1 MYQHKQEHQEDWKYD
16 EWEYASAKL
25 DSGLG
30 KFQKAICALMK
41 KDNPEGSECIVAN
54 LKDAVTAV
62 RMYTGICEPYK
73 KFNLFAEDTSPK
85 DETWNPD
92 RQELWEY
99 IEWRYASEKLESGY
113 EEFQNVINTLMEK
126 DKHDDAECTDYRAKL
141 REVVTRICE
150 QDKRCN
156 LFAGDTVPKEE
167 KRKPLADRNER
178 RKRNREEDDE
188 FEEEER
194 HVAVKVIISAEK
206 MGHVI
211 GRRHA
216 NKERLEQK
224 YGIRMSVPEQGG
236 KEILL
241 KGPADRVEKARRE
254 IIDNLPCDLTYP
266 LNRRFIRS
274 LVGYGG
280 EAIRNLSDDHN
291 VSIELLD
298 EKIIISG
305 KRERC
310 LEAANTI
317 KSMLAIWK
325 GGD

>member
-1 MYQHKQEHQEDWKYD
+1 
-16 EWEYASAKL
+16 
-25 DSGLG
+25 
-30 KFQKAICALMK
+30 
-41 KDNPEGSECIVAN
+41 VAHW
-54 LKDAVTAV
+54 D
-62 RMYTGICEPYK
+62 K
-73 KFNLFAEDTSPK
+73 KFNFFAEGTNPK

-99 IEWRYASEKLESGY
+99 IEWRYASEKLESSY

-126 DKHDDAECTDYRAKL
+126 DKHDDVECSNYLAKL
-141 REVVTRICE
+141 KEVVTGICE
-150 QDKRCN
+150 QERKSN

-167 KRKPLADRNER
+167 KRKPLADWSER
-178 RKRNREEDDE
+178 RKRNREDDE
-188 FEEEER
+188 FEVEER
-194 HVAVKVIISAEK
+194 HVAVKVIVRAEQ

-216 NKERLEQK
+216 NRERLEQK
-224 YGIRMSVPEQGG
+224 YGVRISVPERGG

-254 IIDNLPCDLTYP
+254 IIDNLPCDLNYP

-274 LVGYGG
+274 LDGYGG

-325 GGD
+325 GGE